1 MLVMFKSSRTK
12 SGRIFLHI
20 SKAFL
25 AVDVICFQRTW
36 IAYKELKYI
45 DIYQVPASFGEG
57 EFT

>member
-1 MLVMFKSSRTK
+1 MFKSSRTK
-12 SGRIFLHI
+12 SGRIFLYM

-36 IAYKELKYI
+36 IAYKELEYI
-45 DIYQVPASFGEG
+45 DIYRVPTSFGEG